1 MIKPKKKPEI
11 KLLRRITPM
20 RKKRQQQSMKCL
32 RSYVTFFI
40 NRIYKQRY
48 YMINPKKEKKIRNQ
62 SSLELNPLRGD
73 VWEA

>member
-32 RSYVTFFI
+32 RSDVTFLSTEYT
-40 NRIYKQRY
+40 NK
-48 YMINPKKEKKIRNQ
+48 
-62 SSLELNPLRGD
+62 D
-73 VWEA
+73 VT